1 MKTLSIRATV
11 KVAAVV
17 AFAAA
22 GALVAAVVFAQQTGQ
37 SQAKV
42 QTNGQAN
49 APGSAQAS
57 AQGNGLSLQITPQEL
72 TALGDRIAATQHKD
86 DLARDQY
93 ERIEH
98 HVVTSGQ
105 ERRLTEDKTYR
116 VIPTGSGTMKITIK
130 NGTAPADPAA
140 YRAQLQECEQALE
153 IASNPNDYRAKA
165 ALAKA
170 QKKNNERKELVD
182 AARRVFQ
189 ASLVGREMRN
199 GQLVDVLELNPNP
212 NYQPHTLAEE
222 ALTKTKGKAW
232 VQEETGQILSGSAE
246 VVKDVSFGG
255 GFLGKLYKGTHVTAD
270 NMQVEPDLWLPRRGQ
285 FDYAGR
291 KFIFTFDTH
300 ETTEVSHY
308 RLVGG
313 PAEMLAMIKK
323 ELAGGAPVPADP

>member
-1 MKTLSIRATV
+1 M
-11 KVAAVV
+11 
-17 AFAAA
+17 AFATA
-22 GALVAAVVFAQQTGQ
+22 GALVAGVVFAQQAGTP
-37 SQAKV
+37 QAKAP
-42 QTNGQAN
+42 TN
-49 APGSAQAS
+49 

-72 TALGDRIAATQHKD
+72 QALGDRIVATQHKD
-86 DLARDQY
+86 DLSRDQY

-116 VIPTGSGTMKITIK
+116 VIPTGSGTMKITVK
-130 NGTAPADPAA
+130 NGAAPADPLA

-153 IASNPNDYRAKA
+153 IAANPNDYRAKA

-189 ASLVGREMRN
+189 ATLVGREMRN
-199 GQLVDVLELNPNP
+199 GVLVDVLELNPNP
-212 NYQPHTLAEE
+212 NFQPHTLAEE
-222 ALTKTKGKAW
+222 ALMKTKAKVW
-232 VQEETGQILSGSAE
+232 VQEASGQILSGSAE

-270 NMQVEPDLWLPRRGQ
+270 NMEVEPNLWLPRRGQ

-323 ELAGGAPVPADP
+323 ELASGAPVPADP